1 MLKFLLKIWPAF
13 LPIIIYILWIVVVEN
28 FLIKKI
34 IRRKDYI
41 DGEKV
46 VGEKATKQ
54 EKKHFSLKNRNFVI
68 TLYASFFVAIITL
81 ISLAFS

>member
-13 LPIIIYILWIVVVEN
+13 LPIIIYILWIILIEN

-41 DGEKV
+41 EGEKI

-54 EKKHFSLKNRNFVI
+54 ETKHFSLKNRRFVA
-68 TLYASFFVAIITL
+68 TLYVSFFIAIITL

>member
-13 LPIIIYILWIVVVEN
+13 LPIIIYILWIVLVEN

-41 DGEKV
+41 NGEKV
-46 VGEKATKQ
+46 VGEKATKL
-54 EKKHFSLKNRNFVI
+54 EKQHFSLKNRNFVI
-68 TLYASFFVAIITL
+68 ALYASFFIAIITL
-81 ISLAFS
+81 ISLALS

>member
-1 MLKFLLKIWPAF
+1 MKFLLKIWPAF
-13 LPIIIYILWIVVVEN
+13 LPIIIYLLWIILIEN

-41 DGEKV
+41 EGEKI

-54 EKKHFSLKNRNFVI
+54 EKQHFSLKNRRFVI
-68 TLYASFFVAIITL
+68 TLYASFLIAIITL
-81 ISLAFS
+81 LSLALS